1 MTHIQ
6 PTHGPRTDNTMP
18 TTGGNRTLINGDEF
32 LGDDQEL
39 EAMQCV
45 YSELGEDD
53 SHVTPVYR
61 EHSYGR
67 EM

>member
-1 MTHIQ
+1 
-6 PTHGPRTDNTMP
+6 MP
-18 TTGGNRTLINGDEF
+18 TAGGNRTLINGDEF

-39 EAMQCV
+39 EAMRCV

-61 EHSYGR
+61 EHTYGR